1 VYDGLRAVQVS
12 FGDRMK
18 ALTYRVLHSLAP
30 GGFRSGA
37 ALAQALGVSRGSIW
51 HAIREL
57 EEAGL
62 GVYRVRGRGY
72 RLEQSISLLDTRSVR
87 NLLGAH
93 AGSLTLEFVSSA
105 ASTNTLALQRAREG
119 ATSGTVIAAEW
130 QTAGRGR
137 HGRSWQ
143 AGLAGSLTFSLVW
156 RFTQGAAVLSGL
168 SLAAGVALV
177 RAIRSFGAA
186 DAGLKWPNDV
196 VWRGRKLAGIL
207 VEMQGDALGPTC
219 AVIGIGINVRL
230 PSTVR
235 AHIDQPIADMES
247 ACGAPVDRNAVLAR
261 VLLELAAMLER
272 FTRHGFSP
280 LRAEWQRYHVWQE
293 RAVTVS
299 LPDGRSES
307 GVVRGVD
314 QAGALIL
321 STRNGVRRYHSG
333 EVSLRLCRAS
343 PRAGVRT

>member
-1 VYDGLRAVQVS
+1 
-12 FGDRMK
+12 MK
-18 ALTYRVLHSLAP
+18 PLTYCVLQSLAP
-30 GGFRSGA
+30 GGFHSGA

-57 EEAGL
+57 EAAGL

-72 RLEQSISLLDTRSVR
+72 RLEQSVFLLDAGSVK

-105 ASTNTLALQRAREG
+105 ASTSTLALQRAREG

-177 RAIRSFGAA
+177 RAMRSFGANE
-186 DAGLKWPNDV
+186 AGLKWPNDV

-230 PSTVR
+230 TSTVCAR
-235 AHIDQPIADMES
+235 IDQPVADMES
-247 ACGAPVDRNAVLAR
+247 ACGTPVDRNAVLAR
-261 VLLELAAMLER
+261 VLLELAAVLAR
-272 FTRHGFSP
+272 FTRHGFGP
-280 LRAEWQRYHVWQE
+280 LRAEWQRYHAWHE

-299 LPDGRSES
+299 LPDGRTES
-307 GVVRGVD
+307 GVARGVD

-333 EVSLRLCRAS
+333 EVSLRLRRAS
-343 PRAGVRT
+343 SRAGVRT